1 MIGYERGLLKLR
13 GLIDSKLNSA
23 LQIAGFGLLVLIW
36 YVLSM
41 GENPIVRR
49 AILPK
54 PLDSFNAFFQLLREN
69 DLVVHVMHSIGLN
82 LAGYIE
88 AILSALLIGFIVGLY
103 PLFRGLFQRQVDALR
118 FVPLT
123 AVTGIFIVW
132 FGLGV
137 EMKVHF
143 LAFGIFIYLLPVV
156 VQRVDEVADVYLK
169 TAYTLGATNWQIIK
183 TVYIPHVMSKLIDD
197 MRVLTAISW
206 TYIIIAEMLGNE
218 GGVGALIWRTGQRQ
232 GRMDKLFAL
241 LVIIIIIG
249 AFQDRLFKFLDRHF
263 FPHKYQI
270 KPNYGAEEKV
280 SALQLMLAYL
290 WTTLQWVLL
299 GIYLLLMINEY
310 TGVLTDTKIIEHYF
324 GGTAA
329 IVNLTMLSIMIYQA
343 YTFYKKWKK

>member
-13 GLIDSKLNSA
+13 GLIDSRLNSV
-23 LQIAGFGLLVLIW
+23 LQFAGFGLLILVW
-36 YVLSM
+36 YILSV
-41 GENPIVRR
+41 GDAPIVRK

-54 PLDSFNAFFQLLREN
+54 PLDSFNAFFELLRDN
-69 DLVVHVMHSIGLN
+69 DLVMHIMHSIGLN

-88 AILSALLIGFIVGLY
+88 AILSALVFGFIIGLY

-137 EMKVHF
+137 GMKVHF

-156 VQRVDEVADVYLK
+156 VQRIDEVSDVYLK

-206 TYIIIAEMLGNE
+206 TYIIIAEMLGSE

-249 AFQDRLFKFLDRHF
+249 AFQDKLFKFLDRHF

-270 KPNYGAEEKV
+270 KPNYGAEEKS
-280 SALQLMLAYL
+280 SALQLMLTYV
-290 WTTLQWVLL
+290 WNTLFYVLL
-299 GIYLLLMINEY
+299 GIYFLLIVNEY
-310 TGVLTDTKIIEHYF
+310 TGLLTETKILTHYF
-324 GGTAA
+324 GGTADV
-329 IVNLTMLSIMIYQA
+329 VNLTMFSIMIYQG
-343 YTFYKKWKK
+343 YQFYKKWKK